1 MKDFLKVNNKDIFS
15 LIDKFIEINSKKVYY
30 IPFKKNGVVI
40 DKVMKVVD
48 GSELYKKLIEVHGK
62 LPVYFIE
69 K

>member
-1 MKDFLKVNNKDIFS
+1 MKDYLKINDKDHFN
-15 LIDKFIEINSKKVYY
+15 LIDKFIEINKKKVYY
-30 IPFKKNGVVI
+30 IPFKKDGVKI